1 MAAPD
6 PDLVYRSFPL
16 EWIEC
21 EDIERLAF
29 DRATWIPIVF
39 ERHDIARGRFGTAG
53 HRKGYRDFDSIIV
66 PLASKEKFASTD
78 WQSVSRN
85 NPDRAW
91 ADDDGF
97 YAPGSYNG
105 DPNVLYPVIQRGF
118 ATSDPPQ
125 WDLLQE
131 LEVGLRL
138 LRRGDN
144 WIAPEEDDIEVARLE
159 RDADGH
165 PDALF
170 FRAEHLR
177 DYLCAKKAALLLT
190 GFVFRDAVE
199 QSFPELDWKGTNGES
214 RRKERHFGHGWWE
227 GMLAPMHEGGQP
239 FGATTHVIHAW
250 RESVDPADDNPML
263 PDPAHDPRMKHT
275 EFTRTAS
282 GPKLFG
288 LSGRIWFKHWILPA
302 QKSTRIRHDVVESRI
317 HFQVENQERATLSGE
332 ALHKYRGWLYFK
344 SSVVRRILATRN
356 SQIEWYTRDTGE
368 LGPAPHAR
376 LHFGV
381 NKLGLINV
389 LGYKMAQLPEWAQK
403 YWATDNVCPE
413 GGLSQELHMSQNLA
427 RPADTVAPE
436 AGLWRNL
443 QILQDLVAARF
454 GRQLLKHLPPE
465 EEFFHRIHRFYADSF
480 ADVCTLCKELHRI
493 VTEPIDLDLL
503 NQTIDPDNA
512 KAANEKKL
520 GQIKR
525 LEKWLDSVGL
535 NGRKTTAPLAGVY
548 DLRIG
553 DAHITSTSIRDSL
566 KILDIPPDTEKY
578 MAVCYS
584 IIAQVAN
591 CIGSIAEAAEAR
603 A

>member
-1 MAAPD
+1 MTAPGPSLIYD
-6 PDLVYRSFPL
+6 SFPL

-21 EDIERLAF
+21 TDIERLTF
-29 DRATWIPIVF
+29 DRATWIPILL
-39 ERHDIARGRFGTAG
+39 ERHDVSRGRFGTAG

-66 PLASKEKFASTD
+66 PLSSKEKFTSID

-85 NPDRAW
+85 NHDAAW
-91 ADDDGF
+91 ADDERF
-97 YAPGSYNG
+97 YAAGSYSG
-105 DPNVLYPVIQRGF
+105 DATVLYPVIQQSF
-118 ATSDPPQ
+118 ATNDPPL
-125 WDLLQE
+125 WNLLQE

-138 LRRGDN
+138 LRRGDT

-199 QSFPELDWKGTNGES
+199 KSFPELDWKCLNGES
-214 RRKERHFGHGWWE
+214 RVKERPFEHGWWE
-227 GMLAPMHEGGQP
+227 GTLAPMHEGGQP

-250 RESVDPADDNPML
+250 RESVDPADDNPMM
-263 PDPAHDPRMKHT
+263 PDPADDPGMKHT

-288 LSGRIWFKHWILPA
+288 LSGRIWIKHWILPA
-302 QKSTRIRHDVVESRI
+302 QKSPRIRRDVVESRV
-317 HFQVENQERATLSGE
+317 HFQVENQERATLAGE

-344 SSVVRRILATRN
+344 PSAVRRILATRN
-356 SQIEWYTRDTGE
+356 GQLTWYTSDAGE
-368 LGPAPHAR
+368 LGPAPHAT

-413 GGLSQELHMSQNLA
+413 GGLSRELHMAQNLGQ
-427 RPADTVAPE
+427 PADTFAPE
-436 AGLWRNL
+436 VALWENLWVLQGLTKE
-443 QILQDLVAARF
+443 RF
-454 GRQLLKHLPPE
+454 GRPLLRQLPPK
-465 EEFFHRIHRFYADSF
+465 EEFFHRIHRFYSDSF

-493 VTEPIDLDLL
+493 VSEPIDLDLL
-503 NQTIDPDNA
+503 NQTIDPGNA
-512 KAANEKKL
+512 KTAKEKKL

-525 LEKWLDSVGL
+525 VAMWLDAAGL
-535 NGRKTTAPLAGVY
+535 NGRTITAALAGVH

-553 DAHITSTSIRDSL
+553 DAHITSAGARDAL
-566 KILDIPPDTEKY
+566 KILNIPPNTEDY
-578 MAVCYS
+578 MKACYS
-584 IIAQVAN
+584 IIGLVAN
-591 CIGSIAEAAEAR
+591 CIGSIAKTVR
-603 A
+603 ASA